1 MSRIVVIGSTNVDL
15 TFRVGQL
22 PRPGETVPGRALH
35 TGHGG
40 KGANQAVMAA
50 RLGAEV
56 TFLSAVGD
64 DDFGRQALANLRTHG
79 IDTSFVRISQQ
90 PTGTAA
96 ILVDDTAR
104 NVIVVVAG
112 ANGALS
118 ADDVRAAKTTIE
130 SADAVVAQMETP
142 AEATR
147 AGFEIARAKGVRTIL
162 NPAPV
167 VPGIT
172 DLLPLTDLC
181 APNETELEALT
192 GRPTGDDGAIDSAL
206 DALLALG
213 PKSALVTLGS
223 AGSVYRHQGKTTRV
237 QAVTVTAVDPTA
249 AGDAFLGSLVVS
261 LVTGLPL
268 SEAMR
273 HASAVAALTV
283 TRPGAQDSFPSRQE
297 VEAFLAGR

>member
-142 AEATR
+142 AEATIGARPGLANSNAIVPKTVSFR
-147 AGFEIARAKGVRTIL
+147 ASLALMEFSRTLAASPSIGAIQPSRARAKF
-162 NPAPV
+162 
-167 VPGIT
+167 PG
-172 DLLPLTDLC
+172 C
-181 APNETELEALT
+181 
-192 GRPTGDDGAIDSAL
+192 
-206 DALLALG
+206 
-213 PKSALVTLGS
+213 
-223 AGSVYRHQGKTTRV
+223 
-237 QAVTVTAVDPTA
+237 
-249 AGDAFLGSLVVS
+249 
-261 LVTGLPL
+261 
-268 SEAMR
+268 
-273 HASAVAALTV
+273 
-283 TRPGAQDSFPSRQE
+283 PSRLKRLRSRCEILHWLCESWKPQPP
-297 VEAFLAGR
+297 